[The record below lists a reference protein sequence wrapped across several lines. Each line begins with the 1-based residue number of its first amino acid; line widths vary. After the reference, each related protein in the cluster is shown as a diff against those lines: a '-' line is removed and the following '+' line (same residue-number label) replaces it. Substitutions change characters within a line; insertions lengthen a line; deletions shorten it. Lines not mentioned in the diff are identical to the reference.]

1 MKIKLLI
8 IAFLAI
14 ALNSFGQIKQYRYFG
29 TSYNYKS
36 EIKGIENQWHQLI
49 LPNHIFGEVSNDL
62 NDLRI
67 FGITSENDTIEAP
80 YLLDKKEE
88 KNTIEKV
95 DFKTINQSKKGNDY
109 YFTFELVAEKDINKI
124 ILNFDQTNFNWR
136 ANLEGSQNQQEWFS
150 ILEDYR
156 LVSIK
161 NGRTNFNFSTL
172 NFPNSKYRYFRV
184 KINTDQQLTLRSS
197 KIILQKTTQG
207 DYQNFEI
214 KKMESKENKKNRT
227 TIIDIDL
234 QEPLPVS
241 YLKIEVQDE
250 IDFYRPMQIKYLS
263 DSLKTE
269 QGWKY
274 NYRNLTSGT
283 LNSIEPNI
291 LKFPSQITKQLRLI
305 IQNQD
310 NEPLQIDRVIIQG
323 IEHQM
328 IARFTKE
335 ANYFLAFG
343 NKNARKPNYDI
354 ARFRENIPANL
365 TSLTLGEMQRIDKIA
380 QQKTAPLFENKFWL
394 YGIMI
399 LIIFLLG
406 WFSLKMIKS
415 GTE

>member
-1 MKIKLLI
+1 MKIKVSI
-8 IAFLAI
+8 IVLLAI
-14 ALNSFGQIKQYRYFG
+14 ALNSFGQIKQ
-29 TSYNYKS
+29 YNYKS

-49 LPNHIFGEVSNDL
+49 LPQPIFGEISNNL

-80 YLLDKKEE
+80 FILNKKKE
-88 KNTIEKV
+88 KNTLEKV
-95 DFKTINQSKKGNDY
+95 DFKLINQSKKGNDF
-109 YFTFELVAEKDINKI
+109 YFTFELTVEKDINKI
-124 ILNFDQTNFNWR
+124 VLDFEQANFDWLV
-136 ANLEGSQNQQEWFS
+136 NLEGSQNQKEWFS

-161 NGRTNFNFSTL
+161 NKMTNFNFSTL
-172 NFPNSKYRYFRV
+172 NFSNSKYQYFRV
-184 KINTDQQLTLRSS
+184 KINSDQQPNLRSAQ
-197 KIILQKTTQG
+197 IILQKTTPG
-207 DYQNFEI
+207 NYNNFSI
-214 KKMESKENKKNRT
+214 KKITSKEDKKNKT

-234 QEPLPVS
+234 QQPLPIS
-241 YLKIEVQDE
+241 YLEVEVQNK
-250 IDFYRPMQIKYLS
+250 IDFYRPLKIQYRS

-269 QGWKY
+269 QGWRY

-291 LKFPSQITKQLRLI
+291 FKFPSQIAKQLRLI
-305 IQNQD
+305 IYNQD
-310 NEPLQIDRVIIQG
+310 NESLQIEEVNVQG

-335 ANYFLAFG
+335 ANYFLVFG
-343 NKNARKPNYDI
+343 NVNATKPNYDI
-354 ARFRENIPANL
+354 ARFRENIPTNL
-365 TSLTLGEMQRIDKIA
+365 TTLSLGEMQPIEKIE
-380 QQKTAPLFENKFWL
+380 QQKAAPLFKSKLWL

-415 GTE
+415 ETE